1 MATFDYSAYD
11 NAGKLV
17 EGVVTAD
24 SERHAR
30 RLLKEKNLL
39 PATMAEVNQTT
50 SATSEHNS
58 GRRILGRRRVRQARV
73 NNFDLSLLL
82 QQQAILIQSGL
93 PLEDALRMTIEQ
105 AETDKQRRMVESW
118 RSEIIEGRSFSE
130 ALRRSPY
137 KIPEAVIVGIGVG
150 EESGLL
156 DRVLMRL
163 AEDLETS
170 EENRKTVTRALI
182 YPATLV
188 ATSIIVVAIMMV
200 WVVPKITAIFTS
212 SNRELP
218 FITQIVIGFSEFTQ
232 QYGLYLLVMA
242 IAGAIGFSRLMR
254 DPVRKERW
262 HEIILNMPGLGR
274 WTRMANIADWSRSL
288 GVLLSNGVPA
298 LAALKISSAVVNN
311 LHLRGKMESVTE
323 SMRRGSSLHKALE
336 DNKVGSG
343 FLIHMVGSGEASSE
357 LDKML
362 MRVAD
367 YYSLRLTNA
376 IEVFLKL
383 VNPLLIIFMGMI
395 ILSVVAAVML
405 PIMDMNNMV

>member
-1 MATFDYSAYD
+1 MPAFDYSAYND
-11 NAGKLV
+11 AGKLV
-17 EGVVTAD
+17 DGLISAD

-39 PATMAEVNQTT
+39 PASLSEVGQKTT
-50 SATSEHNS
+50 KS
-58 GRRILGRRRVRQARV
+58 GTRRGREARV

-118 RSEIIEGRSFSE
+118 RTEIVEGRSFSE

-137 KIPEAVIVGIGVG
+137 KIPEAVIAGVGVG
-150 EESGLL
+150 EEAGHL

-170 EENRKTVTRALI
+170 AENRKTVTRALI
-182 YPATLV
+182 YPATLIS
-188 ATSIIVVAIMMV
+188 TSIIVVAIMMV
-200 WVVPKITAIFTS
+200 WVVPKITAIFVS

-218 FITQIVIGFSEFTQ
+218 LITRIVIGLSDFTQ
-232 QYGLYLLVMA
+232 HYGIYLLLVL
-242 IAGAIGFSRLMR
+242 IAAALLIMRLMR
-254 DPVRKERW
+254 DPVRKTRW
-262 HEIILNMPGLGR
+262 HGVILKMPGLGR
-274 WTRMANIADWSRSL
+274 WTLMANIADWSRSL
-288 GVLLSNGVPA
+288 GVLLNNGVPA
-298 LAALKISSAVVNN
+298 LAALKISSAVVSN
-311 LHLRGKMESVTE
+311 LFLRDKMEQVTE
-323 SMRRGSSLHKALE
+323 AMRRGSSLQKALE
-336 DNKVGSG
+336 DNSIGSG

-362 MRVAD
+362 IRVAD
-367 YYSLRLTNA
+367 YYSLRLANA

-383 VNPLLIIFMGMI
+383 INPILIIFMGMI

>member
-1 MATFDYSAYD
+1 MPAFDYSAYND
-11 NAGKLV
+11 AGKLV
-17 EGVVTAD
+17 DGLISAD

-39 PATMAEVNQTT
+39 PASLSEVGQKTT
-50 SATSEHNS
+50 KS
-58 GRRILGRRRVRQARV
+58 GTRRGREARV

-118 RSEIIEGRSFSE
+118 RTEIVEGRSFSE

-137 KIPEAVIVGIGVG
+137 KIPEAVIAGVGVG
-150 EESGLL
+150 EEAGHL

-170 EENRKTVTRALI
+170 AENRKTVTRALI
-182 YPATLV
+182 YPATLIS
-188 ATSIIVVAIMMV
+188 TSIIVVAIMMV
-200 WVVPKITAIFTS
+200 WVVPKITAIFVS

-218 FITQIVIGFSEFTQ
+218 LITRIVIGLSDFTQ
-232 QYGLYLLVMA
+232 HYGIYLLLVL
-242 IAGAIGFSRLMR
+242 IAVALLMMRLMR
-254 DPVRKERW
+254 DPVRKTRW
-262 HEIILNMPGLGR
+262 HGVILQLPGLGR
-274 WTRMANIADWSRSL
+274 WTLMANIADWSRSL
-288 GVLLSNGVPA
+288 GVLLNNGVPA
-298 LAALKISSAVVNN
+298 LAALKISSAVVSN
-311 LHLRGKMESVTE
+311 LFLRDKMEQVTE
-323 SMRRGSSLHKALE
+323 AMRRGSSLQKALE
-336 DNKVGSG
+336 DNSIGSG

-362 MRVAD
+362 IRVAD
-367 YYSLRLTNA
+367 YYSLRLANA

-383 VNPLLIIFMGMI
+383 INPILIIFMGMI